1 MREVRRKRVVHEE
14 LVFEEKRL
22 RFGAAPGEEER
33 LPVIQALLAE
43 STAWFEE
50 RGIAPDVPDE
60 ASVARALDL
69 LALYDIVYRIASKT
83 THHSFFSMLTG
94 FEGEPAEGMLFPAVP
109 LHKPTPALTENVL
122 LWAIM
127 VYGSLLGRA
136 EPIVRLGIADEIA
149 ARLLAYDW
157 HAAALPQSPTRIAA
171 GNRAMGGTGLEASW
185 GLIDRMR
192 LEATF

>member
-14 LVFEEKRL
+14 LVSEEKRL

-83 THHSFFSMLTG
+83 THHSVFSMLTG
-94 FEGEPAEGMLFPAVP
+94 FEGEPAEGMLFPKHLLAPNEARPLDLRCDRRTAHRSSWMRIRLPAGSRTAQSRTPYGCSVGSWTTSASLACSRSKVPSRSAV
-109 LHKPTPALTENVL
+109 
-122 LWAIM
+122 
-127 VYGSLLGRA
+127 
-136 EPIVRLGIADEIA
+136 
-149 ARLLAYDW
+149 ARLMLA
-157 HAAALPQSPTRIAA
+157 
-171 GNRAMGGTGLEASW
+171 
-185 GLIDRMR
+185 
-192 LEATF
+192 